1 MEPRQPLAFLHR
13 PIERLARAFAPER
26 IMLFGSYAKGT
37 AHPGSD
43 ADLLV
48 VADFEGDPAAQ
59 LRRARQL
66 VADCFP
72 VVDVVFCTP
81 EDVARAQVARSPFL
95 LSVLESGVT
104 VYQRTAARPSSAG
117 ERTGEPAM
125 KTQLAAGLLSDVDDY
140 SGS

>member
-1 MEPRQPLAFLHR
+1 MEMTQAPAFLQR
-13 PIERLARAFAPER
+13 AIERLSRAFAPER
-26 IMLFGSYAKGT
+26 MVLFGSYAKGS

-43 ADLLV
+43 VDLLLIADLP
-48 VADFEGDPAAQ
+48 GDPVAQ

-81 EDVARAQVARSPFL
+81 EDVANAPTARSPFL

-104 VYQRTAARPSSAG
+104 VYGRTDVRSSSPPGGDGDNA
-117 ERTGEPAM
+117 T
-125 KTQLAAGLLSDVDDY
+125 KTLIG
-140 SGS
+140 

>member
-1 MEPRQPLAFLHR
+1 MEPRQTLTFLHR

-26 IMLFGSYAKGT
+26 IVLFGSYAKGT

-48 VADFEGDPAAQ
+48 VADLEGDPAAH

-81 EDVARAQVARSPFL
+81 EDVARAQIAPSPFL

-104 VYQRTAARPSSAG
+104 VYQGTDAGRPSSAE
-117 ERTGEPAM
+117 ERAGDHDM
-125 KTQLAAGLLSDVDDY
+125 KTHS
-140 SGS
+140 